1 MCGFAP
7 RAATKITGEM
17 MRLLRRRFLNLAAA
31 GIVFPAMSKNAR
43 AQAFPSR
50 PVTMIVPFAA
60 GGPADVFSR
69 IVADRMQKSL
79 GQSVIIENVA
89 GAAGTI
95 GAGRVAH
102 ATPDGY
108 TLLIGPGLSTNVIN
122 PAIYRLD
129 YDPATDLA
137 PIGLIC
143 FVPNMMVG
151 KKDIPAD
158 DLKGLVGWL
167 KANPD
172 KALQGTSG
180 VGSLG
185 HLAGVLFQKAT
196 GTSYQFVPYRGL
208 GPALQDLVAGRVDLM
223 IDVPVNP
230 LAYVRDGKLKAFAIL
245 GEQRVSLAPE
255 VPTADEAGVSGL
267 HLENWY
273 SIFAPKGTPSDIVAK
288 LNVAVVATL
297 SDPASRDHLAQLGFV
312 AVPREQQ
319 SPQALAAL
327 QKSEIAKWMPI
338 VKAAGI
344 KPE

>member
-1 MCGFAP
+1 MAQTMIRIP
-7 RAATKITGEM
+7 RR
-17 MRLLRRRFLNLAAA
+17 RLLHLAAGCIA
-31 GIVFPAMSKNAR
+31 LFVTTRIAS

-95 GAGRVAH
+95 GAGRVAR

-122 PAIYRLD
+122 PAIYSLD
-129 YDPATDLA
+129 YSPATDFA
-137 PIGLIC
+137 PVGLIC
-143 FVPNMMVG
+143 FVPNMLVG

-158 DLKGLVGWL
+158 DLKGLVAWL
-167 KANPD
+167 KANPN
-172 KALQGTSG
+172 KAMQGTSG

-185 HLAGVLFQKAT
+185 QLAGILFQKAT

-208 GPALQDLVAGRVDLM
+208 GPALQDLVAGRVALM
-223 IDVPVNP
+223 IDVPVNSLP
-230 LAYVRDGKLKAFAIL
+230 YVRDGKLKAYAIL
-245 GEQRVSLAPE
+245 GEQRVSIAPE
-255 VPTADEAGVSGL
+255 VPTADEAGVPGL

-273 SIFAPKGTPSDIVAK
+273 SIYAPKGTPADVVGK
-288 LNVAVVATL
+288 LNAAIVATL
-297 SDPASRDHLAQLGFV
+297 ADPGPRDHLAQLGFV

-319 SPQALAAL
+319 GPEVLAAL
-327 QKSEIAKWMPI
+327 QKAETTKWTPI

>member
-1 MCGFAP
+1 MIEETMKLP
-7 RAATKITGEM
+7 
-17 MRLLRRRFLNLAAA
+17 RRRFLRLAAGSA
-31 GIVFPAMSKNAR
+31 AVAAMPNVAR

-69 IVADRMQKSL
+69 IVADRMSKAL
-79 GQSVIIENVA
+79 AQSVIIENVA

-95 GAGRVAH
+95 GAGRVAR
-102 ATPDGY
+102 AASDGY

-122 PAIYRLD
+122 PAIYTLD
-129 YDPATDLA
+129 YDPATALE

-143 FVPNMMVG
+143 FVPNMLVG
-151 KKDIPAD
+151 KKDVPAD
-158 DLKGLVGWL
+158 DLKGLVAWL
-167 KANPD
+167 KANPN

-185 HLAGVLFQKAT
+185 HLAGIVFQKAT

-223 IDVPVNP
+223 IDVPINP
-230 LAYVRDGKLKAFAIL
+230 LAYVRDGKLKAYAIL
-245 GEQRVSLAPE
+245 GEQRAAVAPE
-255 VPTADEAGVSGL
+255 VPTADEAGVPGV
-267 HLENWY
+267 HLQNWY
-273 SIFAPKGTPSDIVAK
+273 SVFAPKGTPGDVVAK
-288 LNVAVVATL
+288 LNGAIVVTL
-297 SDPASRDHLAQLGFV
+297 ADPAARDHLAQLGFV

-319 SPQALAAL
+319 SPEALAAL
-327 QKSEIAKWMPI
+327 QKAETVKWTPI